1 MNPAHDGADPEH
13 VAHYETGAPWEC
25 LACSALARSQR
36 RYADAYKDEAV
47 GLQWSVELVPNPTRR
62 KQPAQ

>member
-13 VAHYETGAPWEC
+13 VAHYETSTPWEC
-25 LACSALARSQR
+25 LAYSALARSQR

-47 GLQWSVELVPNPTRR
+47 ELQ
-62 KQPAQ
+62 